1 MENRARN
8 ILVQVMLYT
17 ARILMAC
24 SSMCVFIYIY
34 IYIMLEVI
42 ILRVMLHTPISHYS
56 TYLGGFKNYLKM

>member
-34 IYIMLEVI
+34 IYIYNARSYNIKSNVTHSHFSLLY
-42 ILRVMLHTPISHYS
+42 ILRR
-56 TYLGGFKNYLKM
+56 F